1 MFQVLLVL
9 HILAAI
15 VFVGNIITAA
25 FWKLQADRSG
35 NPATIA
41 ATARAVLLADYLFT
55 VPGAVGVVVT
65 GILMIALTSWARFEE
80 PWLAGSL
87 ALLLLT
93 GAIWLGILVPLQQRM
108 VDLSQEGIVR
118 GALDPVYARAGRRWA
133 LFGGIATAL
142 PVVVLFLM
150 VFKPGS

>member
-9 HILAAI
+9 HTLAAI

-25 FWKLQADRSG
+25 FWKSRADRSG
-35 NPATIA
+35 NPETIA
-41 ATARAVLLADYLFT
+41 ATAQAILLADYVFT
-55 VPGAVGVVVT
+55 VPGAVGLVVT
-65 GILMIALTSWARFEE
+65 GTLMIAMTDWARFEE
-80 PWLAGSL
+80 PWLASSL

-108 VDLSQEGIVR
+108 VELSRQGVTR
-118 GALDPVYARAGRRWA
+118 GALDPSYTRASRRWA

-142 PVVVLFLM
+142 PIVVLVLM
-150 VFKPGS
+150 VLKPGS